1 MRGLTV
7 IEASGDGDR
16 IGCAIADATADA
28 GPTLARLVRKA
39 AKRHPPG
46 DEVVR
51 HAVQDLRQML
61 LQYSPSTLAQIEA
74 MALGYQL
81 PADELLIWL
90 LGTYFRSIEATQQ
103 GCSVYAR
110 GGADSSREPW
120 LVKNRDT
127 DPQLENIQTLLRVKP
142 TDGYAWAALST
153 AGAPDVHSA
162 GMNEHGLAVADTHV
176 PSSDI
181 GIGLPRFSLM
191 MHILQSCTSVEES
204 VAYLRSVPRMGFG
217 NLVLADAAGS
227 VAVVECGHSHVEVL
241 PTTADYVVATNHFI
255 SPSLAP
261 TCLRKP
267 ESSAGADSRDRR
279 RRMDTALAQE
289 SLDAETDPISVVT
302 DHKSPGATCI
312 HSTGKKESVTVATVV
327 FFPTRGVVRVGV
339 GTPCVSRM
347 RDYTVLSARQDGL
360 QRSEH
365 AESHQNCELEETP
378 PEEAEEA
385 RSGSS
390 FRRHE
395 V

>member
-1 MRGLTV
+1 MTGLTV
-7 IEASGDGDR
+7 IEATGDGGS
-16 IGCAIADATADA
+16 IGRAIAEATGDARQ
-28 GPTLARLVRKA
+28 TLARLVRRA
-39 AKRHPPG
+39 VKRHPPG
-46 DEVVR
+46 DKAVR

-61 LQYSPSTLAQIEA
+61 LQHSPSTLAQIEA
-74 MALGYQL
+74 MAPGYKL

-191 MHILQSCTSVEES
+191 MHILQACTSVDES

-227 VAVVECGHSHVEVL
+227 AAVVECGHSHVEVL

-255 SPSLAP
+255 SPSLAT

-267 ESSAGADSRDRR
+267 ESKAGSDSRDRR
-279 RRMDTALAQE
+279 RRMDTSLAQE
-289 SLDAETDPISVVT
+289 SLDGETDPISVVK
-302 DHKSPGATCI
+302 DHQSPGATCI
-312 HSTGKKESVTVATVV
+312 HSNGKKESVTIATVV
-327 FFPTRGVVRVGV
+327 FFPIRGVVRVGV
-339 GTPCVSRM
+339 GTPCVSCM
-347 RDYTVLSARQDGL
+347 QDYTVLSGAQDGL
-360 QRSEH
+360 QPSEH
-365 AESHQNCELEETP
+365 AESRHNSEREEAG

-390 FRRHE
+390 FQRHE